1 MLFTSNKI
9 LTRLTPIQL
18 TKEQWDSNQRDVSI
32 FSWASILRFWQLG
45 HLQIGLYAQRSPSI
59 ESRYSKLSDI
69 FEFWLM
75 TCDLMARLM
84 AIHVMIRRVVLSKTY
99 VIASALFFLINHIFH
114 EILYLFYLQSWCLG
128 WRSPLKDNLF
138 SIYYL
143 TRIVQLIKPVNNTSM
158 FINHSP

>member
-84 AIHVMIRRVVLSKTY
+84 AIHVMIRRVGLSKTY
-99 VIASALFFLINHIFH
+99 VVASALFFFDKSYISWDTVSF
-114 EILYLFYLQSWCLG
+114 LFTKLMPG
-128 WRSPLKDNLF
+128 
-138 SIYYL
+138 L
-143 TRIVQLIKPVNNTSM
+143 TISFKR
-158 FINHSP
+158 